1 MNIELIKSSLEEK
14 LSSLGYKLYSL
25 SLKREKGNNVL
36 SIVVDRVKP
45 INMDDIVDLTGKIS
59 SYLDEIDISN
69 DSYIL
74 DISSL
79 GAEKPLEINELSQ
92 YIDSYINIH
101 LINPINGENIY
112 EGYIREVNEK
122 ELIIETR
129 KKTRVIKLV
138 ILLDN
143 IYKIRLAIK
152 F

>member
-101 LINPINGENIY
+101 LINAINGENIY

-138 ILLDN
+138 ILLNN